1 MTALQAE
8 GNSTESLLLDE
19 LAFAM
24 VAATFVLSNRERKM
38 TMRITRRIAVLALT
52 LLSGLTALNTY
63 AGDDA
68 AAGPSVYERLG
79 EMDGIAQIVKDT
91 IALHHKNPVLAHYF
105 EGVDDDN
112 LAMHV
117 TAFFAAGTGGP
128 ANYEGRDMTS
138 THASMNMSDADFDS
152 AVSDV
157 AAAAAANGID
167 ADTIAAVGAIL
178 ESLRPAVMGTNET

>member
-1 MTALQAE
+1 
-8 GNSTESLLLDE
+8 
-19 LAFAM
+19 
-24 VAATFVLSNRERKM
+24 M
-38 TMRITRRIAVLALT
+38 TMRITRRITVLALT
-52 LLSGLTALNTY
+52 LMSGLTALS
-63 AGDDA
+63 AVAEEDV
-68 AAGPSVYERLG
+68 AAGSSVYERLG

-91 IALHHKNPVLAHYF
+91 IALHHENPVLAHYF
-105 EGVDDDN
+105 DGVDDDK

-167 ADTIAAVGAIL
+167 PDTIAAVGEIL
-178 ESLRPAVMGTNET
+178 ESLRPAVMGTDNSE